1 MLIAGISASPSG
13 GTWPPSRL
21 GLLLLAALAYF
32 LLNRGDTDD
41 TNDGTGTPT
50 ADSTVAAP

>member
-1 MLIAGISASPSG
+1 VADLNVERKRSTPILPIL
-13 GTWPPSRL
+13 L